1 MDSGVARKPITDL
14 PRYARSLAGRLDPT
28 ANALEMITERVR
40 ANPQRVVFAEGEEE
54 KVIRA
59 AIAFRNAGYGTP
71 VLVAREDRVNAITA
85 ALGIPLPDGI
95 EIHNARLS
103 DSNRRYA
110 EYLYEKR
117 QREGFLFR
125 DCQRLVNQDR
135 NVFAAC
141 MVATGDADAV
151 VTGTT
156 RSYSVAM
163 EGVSMAIDPVPGRV
177 VFGLSIIVSRRA
189 GTVLVADTA
198 VHERP
203 DAETLAGIA
212 RGSAAA
218 ARRLGL
224 EPRVAFLSF
233 STFGDPRGT
242 IPGSLRE
249 AVRLLA
255 ETGADFEFDGEMA
268 ADVALDPGLRAS
280 LYPFSRLTGP
290 ANVLI
295 MPGLHAAHILTRS
308 VPRLTSATVIG
319 PLLTGLSH
327 SAQIVPMQAGVN
339 QILDVACLAA
349 HAAVTR

>member
-1 MDSGVARKPITDL
+1 
-14 PRYARSLAGRLDPT
+14 
-28 ANALEMITERVR
+28 
-40 ANPQRVVFAEGEEE
+40 
-54 KVIRA
+54 
-59 AIAFRNAGYGTP
+59 
-71 VLVAREDRVNAITA
+71 
-85 ALGIPLPDGI
+85 
-95 EIHNARLS
+95 
-103 DSNRRYA
+103 
-110 EYLYEKR
+110 
-117 QREGFLFR
+117 
-125 DCQRLVNQDR
+125 
-135 NVFAAC
+135 
-141 MVATGDADAV
+141 
-151 VTGTT
+151 
-156 RSYSVAM
+156 M
-163 EGVSMAIDPVPGRV
+163 EGVSMAIDPIPGRV

-242 IPGSLRE
+242 IPGSIRD
-249 AVRLLA
+249 AVKLLA
-255 ETGADFEFDGEMA
+255 ERGADFEYDGEMA
-268 ADVALDPGLRAS
+268 ADVALDPALRAS

-290 ANVLI
+290 ANILI

-308 VPRLTSATVIG
+308 VPKLTNAQVIG

-339 QILDVACLAA
+339 QILDLACLAA
-349 HAAVTR
+349 HAAAQR